1 MNSGATAERVFAVL
15 KHRIMGHEFRPG
27 DHLDPS
33 VLATQLAASVTPVRD
48 ALNRLTGEGLVET
61 RTGGGFSLPA
71 LDEPRLKDL
80 YGWSAELILLAIRS
94 WPPSLTPAAPPPFA
108 ETPSIA
114 EQTAAA
120 FLAIGQLSTNSEHAR
135 AIERLSARLHA
146 VREVE
151 GHVLSQLDQELVPWA
166 DATAAGD
173 RDSLRRLCQA
183 YHRRRTRA
191 AGDIVRAVYRA

>member
-1 MNSGATAERVFAVL
+1 MNSGATAERVLAAL
-15 KHRIMGHEFRPG
+15 KRRIMGHEFRPG

-61 RTGGGFSLPA
+61 RMGGGFHLPA

-80 YGWSAELILLAIRS
+80 YAWSAELLLLAIRS
-94 WPPSLTPAAPPPFA
+94 WPPSLTLPASAPFA
-108 ETPSIA
+108 QTTSVTER
-114 EQTAAA
+114 TAAI
-120 FLAIGQLSTNSEHAR
+120 FLAIGQRSTNSEHAR

-146 VREVE
+146 IREVE
-151 GHVLSQLDQELVPWA
+151 GHVLGQLVEELDPWA
-166 DATAAGD
+166 LAATAGD
-173 RDSLRRLCQA
+173 RDSLRRLCHA
-183 YHRRRTRA
+183 YHRRRIRA